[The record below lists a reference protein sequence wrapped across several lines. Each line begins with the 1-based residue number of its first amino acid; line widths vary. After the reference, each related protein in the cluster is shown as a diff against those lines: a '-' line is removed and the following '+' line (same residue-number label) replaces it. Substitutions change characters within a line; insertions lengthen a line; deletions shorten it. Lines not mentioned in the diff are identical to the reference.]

1 MQTDGTQDE
10 SGLDRDGRNTTGQ
23 DAPDAEAGR
32 TAAAPRGPNDDNSAR
47 AAGELAGQDAEARL
61 EGGALKRGLLPE
73 EPEGTPLQGVAVIE
87 AALATMP
94 LLPGV
99 YRMLD
104 AKGDALYVGKA
115 RSLKKRVVAY
125 TQIARLPE
133 RLRRM
138 VHGTRRMEIITTGSE
153 AEALLLEAN
162 LIKKLRPR
170 FNIILRDDKSYPWL
184 VVAEEHAF
192 PQIGKHRGDKQK
204 GASYW
209 GPFASAWSVNQTITA
224 LQKVFLL
231 RTCRDTVFDSRDR
244 PCLLHQ
250 IKRCSAPCV
259 GRISQDDYAGLV
271 KQAKQFLSG
280 ETPSIQKKLAAEMEA
295 AAEALE
301 FERAAAIRDR
311 IRGLTYVQGQNNI
324 NLEGVGDADV
334 VALHQIAGQSCVQVF
349 FFRGGR
355 NNGNR
360 SFFPAHAKDDATPE
374 DVLTAFLTQ
383 LYDDLPPPP
392 LVLLSHDLPE
402 AGLIAE
408 ALALKAGRKV
418 ELHRPQRGDKRAA
431 VDHAA
436 TNAREALERRLAEGT
451 AQAALLEGV
460 ATLFDLPET
469 PRRIEVYD
477 NSHIQGSHAYGV
489 MIVGGPE
496 GFVKSAYRKYA
507 IQGTSL
513 PRVPAAVALEGP
525 LASPAEATPLPMSDL
540 SLTAPEGGGE
550 ARPQAPR
557 PAAVRFPSSRSGGG
571 SRAASGGG
579 DDFAMMKEVFE
590 RRFGRALKE
599 DPSRGGEGWPDLVL
613 IDGGA
618 GQLSAAREV
627 MAELGLG
634 DLPLVAVAKGPDRD
648 AGREWFHR
656 TGTAPFQLPPR
667 DPVLYY
673 LQRLRDEAHRFAITT
688 HRAGRSKAI
697 TRSELDEV
705 PGVGSA
711 IKRRLLNHFGSA
723 RGVRQAGLEDLR
735 NCPGVGPAMAN
746 RIHEHFHPGASG
758 GNLGKG

>member
-1 MQTDGTQDE
+1 MQ
-10 SGLDRDGRNTTGQ
+10 DRPRGAGPDQRP
-23 DAPDAEAGR
+23 APAPAEAE
-32 TAAAPRGPNDDNSAR
+32 APVM
-47 AAGELAGQDAEARL
+47 E
-61 EGGALKRGLLPE
+61 
-73 EPEGTPLQGVAVIE
+73 GVAVIE

-94 LLPGV
+94 LSPGV

-104 AKGDALYVGKA
+104 AKGEALYVGKA

-125 TQIARLPE
+125 TQLARLPE

-170 FNIILRDDKSYPWL
+170 FNIVLRDDKSYPWL
-184 VVAEEHAF
+184 VITEDHAY
-192 PQIGKHRGDKQK
+192 PQIAKHRGEKRK

-209 GPFASAWSVNQTITA
+209 GPFASAWAVDQTLTA

-231 RTCRDTVFDSRDR
+231 RSCRDTVFDSRDR

-250 IKRCSAPCV
+250 IKRCAAPCV
-259 GRISQDDYAGLV
+259 GRISEADYAGLV
-271 KQAKQFLSG
+271 RDAKKFLSG
-280 ETPSIQKKLAAEMEA
+280 ETPSIQKALAKEMEQAAES
-295 AAEALE
+295 LE
-301 FERAAAIRDR
+301 FERAAALRDR
-311 IRGLTYVQGQNNI
+311 IRGLTHVQGQNAI
-324 NLEGVGDADV
+324 NLDGVGDADV
-334 VALHQIAGQSCVQVF
+334 IALHQIAGQSCVQVF

-360 SFFPAHAKDDATPE
+360 SFFPSHLKDDAEPE
-374 DVLTAFLTQ
+374 EVLSAFLTQ

-392 LVLLSHDLPE
+392 LVLLSHALPD

-418 ELHRPQRGDKRAA
+418 ELHAPQRGEKRQA
-431 VDHAA
+431 VEHAA

-451 AQAALLEGV
+451 AQVALLEGV
-460 ATLFDLPET
+460 AKLFDLPEP
-469 PRRIEVYD
+469 PRRIEIYD

-489 MIVGGPE
+489 MVVAGPE
-496 GFVKSAYRKYA
+496 GFMKNAYRKYA
-507 IQGTSL
+507 IQGAAA
-513 PRVPAAVALEGP
+513 PRIPAPVAAEVPGALKETRAA
-525 LASPAEATPLPMSDL
+525 
-540 SLTAPEGGGE
+540 GGGD
-550 ARPQAPR
+550 RI
-557 PAAVRFPSSRSGGG
+557 
-571 SRAASGGG
+571 ASGGG
-579 DDFAMMKEVFE
+579 DDFAMMREVFE

-599 DPSRGGEGWPDLVL
+599 DPERQGEGWPDLVL

-634 DLPLVAVAKGPDRD
+634 DLNLVAVAKGPDRD

-656 TGTAPFQLPPR
+656 DGHPPLQLPPR

-697 TRSELDEV
+697 TRSELDEI

-723 RGVRQAGLEDLR
+723 RGVRQAGLDDLK
-735 NCPGVGPAMAN
+735 NCPGIGPSMAV
-746 RIHEHFHPGASG
+746 RIHEHFHPGAAG
-758 GNLGKG
+758 ANLGKAQPGKRPGRPAGRE